1 MAENRLT
8 REVETRE
15 SAQRAKAWAPPTLL
29 PDPTPQPGWAFKYI
43 RISAMGQGDPT
54 NTSAKFREGWEPVKA
69 VDHPEIMYFAENN
82 PNSRFKDGIEIG
94 GLLLCKAPIEMVN
107 QRKEYFQRMN
117 QSQMEA
123 VDQNFMRQRDE
134 KTNMSLFSEKKST
147 TTFGRGNKF

>member
-15 SAQRAKAWAPPTLL
+15 SAQRAKAWAPPTTL
-29 PDPTPQPGWAFKYI
+29 PEPVPQPGWAYKYI
-43 RISAMGQGDPT
+43 RISSYGQSDPT
-54 NTSAKFREGWEPVKA
+54 NTSARFREGWEPVKA
-69 VDHPEIMYFAENN
+69 SDHPEIKYFADNN

-94 GLLLCKAPIEMVN
+94 GLLLCKAPEEMVT
-107 QRKEYFQRMN
+107 QRREYYEKMN

-147 TTFGRGNKF
+147 TTFGRGNKS